1 MRSVQNIA
9 NNIKFGDYGIAICD
23 HYCNKKTKK
32 CNFYD
37 WFTYLDGKFIKR
49 MCEKCALREK
59 WGYNYK
65 QQKGFKAWCG
75 LY

>member
-1 MRSVQNIA
+1 MRPVRDIA
-9 NNIKFGDYGIAICD
+9 NNIKFGDYGTAV
-23 HYCNKKTKK
+23 CNHFCNNKPKK

-37 WFTYLDGKFIKR
+37 WFAYLDGKFIKR
-49 MCEKCALREK
+49 MCENCALREK

-65 QQKGFKAWCG
+65 QTKGYKAWHG

>member
-1 MRSVQNIA
+1 M
-9 NNIKFGDYGIAICD
+9 NNISHTMIYAGKMTQVCD
-23 HYCNKKTKK
+23 HYCKKKAKK

-59 WGYNYK
+59 WGYNFK
-65 QQKGFKAWCG
+65 QTKGFKAWRG

>member
-1 MRSVQNIA
+1 M
-9 NNIKFGDYGIAICD
+9 
-23 HYCNKKTKK
+23 KK

-37 WFTYLDGKFIKR
+37 WFTYLDSKFIKR

-65 QQKGFKAWCG
+65 QQKGYKRWVG
-75 LY
+75 

>member
-1 MRSVQNIA
+1 MQSVRNIS

-23 HYCNKKTKK
+23 HYCKKKAKK

-65 QQKGFKAWCG
+65 QTKGFKAWHG

>member
-49 MCEKCALREK
+49 MCENCALREK

-65 QQKGFKAWCG
+65 QQKGFKKWHG

>member
-1 MRSVQNIA
+1 M
-9 NNIKFGDYGIAICD
+9 
-23 HYCNKKTKK
+23 KK

-65 QQKGFKAWCG
+65 QSKGYKRWAG
-75 LY
+75 